1 MDTAD
6 WIIIGLILAI
16 IIVLIMFKKQAK
28 RGEGFDPSLRV
39 AAGVGGPDY
48 GDPVGQFY
56 DQIQAMRQKY
66 YLETGKEYP
75 YNW

>member
-1 MDTAD
+1 MEGAH
-6 WIIIGLILAI
+6 WLIIGLLVI
-16 IIVLIMFKKQAK
+16 IFIVLITQKKM
-28 RGEGFDPSLRV
+28 GEGFDPSLRI

-56 DQIQAMRQKY
+56 NQIQNERNRY
-66 YLETGKEYP
+66 FLETGKEYP

>member
-1 MDTAD
+1 METSD
-6 WIIIGLILAI
+6 WVIVGLLLVIL
-16 IIVLIMFKKQAK
+16 IVLFSYKKI
-28 RGEGFDPSLRV
+28 GEGFDPSLRV

-56 DQIQAMRQKY
+56 DQIQQMRHQY
-66 YLETGKEYP
+66 FLETGKEYP

>member
-1 MDTAD
+1 MNNAD
-6 WIIIGLILAI
+6 WVIIGLILVLV
-16 IIVLIMFKKQAK
+16 IVLISFRKI
-28 RGEGFDPSLRV
+28 GEGFDPSLRV

-56 DQIQAMRQKY
+56 NQIQEMRQQY
-66 YLETGKEYP
+66 RAETGKEYP

>member
-1 MDTAD
+1 MDASH
-6 WIIIGLILAI
+6 WIIIGLIVAVF
-16 IIVLIMFKKQAK
+16 IVLLSYRKS
-28 RGEGFDPSLRV
+28 GEGFDPSLRI

-56 DQIQAMRQKY
+56 DQIQDARRRY
-66 YLETGKEYP
+66 FLETGRQYP